1 MEPKFNLD
9 RPKVSD
15 DEINKHKDFNNL
27 VKQFKEQSIQKA
39 RSDVDFLKNKKATY
53 ATVIAGIAVICT
65 VTYFT
70 VFKNQTQNTKIAN
83 DKTTTLN
90 ENKIAENKSTAK
102 KPFVAPPTK
111 KLNVPYSTYKVNSS
125 KGGEVAHHTESK
137 IKVPKSAFVNKSGEE
152 IIGDVEIQYREM
164 HDQADIIAS
173 GVPMTY
179 DSAGTKYHFESA
191 GMFDIK
197 ASQNGEQVFL
207 KHGKQITVEMISR
220 QAADSYN
227 QYYLDTVAQNWVVIK
242 HDTPIADKR
251 KPPENH
257 SGKKTEEP
265 KQIVNLQK
273 KIEHIPVQVDSVKTV
288 YTKKINKLPAPFQPN
303 KPAKASGKPQFEL
316 EVDYKEF
323 PELSAFKNAVFEVGS
338 ENKNYTKELHQI
350 TWNSALVSEGPQK
363 GKNYLLTLKSRNRV
377 EKLVVYPVLSE
388 ADYNTA
394 YVCYEN
400 KFSEYKKLVEKK
412 EAEELKLKQEMEA
425 KQKAYMDEQKKLSE
439 ELVRQRVRFQQQ
451 QEALLT
457 AQSGNL
463 NNIQKVTRIFQV
475 SNFGI
480 YNSDCPKTLPSGA
493 DINVS
498 YAFNENS
505 TLVSPRLVYVIEHGK
520 NQVYTYDGAT
530 IYNLKYNPGTEY
542 SLCAVVNGQLYIYSK
557 EQFAAMAGEK
567 KKKLILTALPEHI
580 SDVAD
585 LRKAL
590 EI

>member
-39 RSDVDFLKNKKATY
+39 RSDVNFLKNKKATY

-65 VTYFT
+65 VTYFA
-70 VFKNQTQNTKIAN
+70 VFKNQNTKIAN
-83 DKTTTLN
+83 DKTTTLK
-90 ENKIAENKSTAK
+90 ENKVAENKTTVK
-102 KPFVAPPTK
+102 KPFVAPPAK
-111 KLNVPYSTYKVNSS
+111 KLNVPYSTYKVNTY
-125 KGGEVAHHTESK
+125 KGGEIAHHTKSK
-137 IKVPKSAFVNKSGEE
+137 IKVPQNAFVNKAGQD

-173 GVPMTY
+173 GIPMTY

-207 KHGKQITVEMISR
+207 KHGKQITVDMISR

-227 QYYLDTVAQNWVVIK
+227 QYYLDTVAQTWVVIK

-251 KPPENH
+251 KPPENNSAH
-257 SGKKTEEP
+257 KAHEP
-265 KQIVNLQK
+265 KQIVNLEK

-288 YTKKINKLPAPFQPN
+288 YTKKINKLPAPSQPN

-323 PELSAFKNAVFEVGS
+323 PELSAFKNAVFEVGA

-350 TWNSALVSEGPQK
+350 TWNSAVVSEGPQK

-388 ADYNTA
+388 DDYETA
-394 YVCYEN
+394 IAGYEK
-400 KFSEYKKLVEKK
+400 KFTEYNKLVEKK

-425 KQKAYMDEQKKLSE
+425 KQKAYMEEQKKLSA
-439 ELVRQRVRFQQQ
+439 ELVKERIRFQQQ
-451 QEALLT
+451 QEALL
-457 AQSGNL
+457 ASQAGSL
-463 NNIQKVTRIFQV
+463 NNIQKATRIFQV

-480 YNSDCPKTLPSGA
+480 YNSDCPKTLPNGA

-498 YAFNENS
+498 YAINENS
-505 TLVSPRLVYVIEHGK
+505 TLLSPRLVYVIEHGK
-520 NQVYTYDGAT
+520 NQVYTYDGAS
-530 IYNLKYNPGTEY
+530 IYNLKYNPGTDY
-542 SLCAVVNGQLYIYSK
+542 SLCAVVNGQLYVYSK
-557 EQFAAMAGEK
+557 EQFSAIAGEK
-567 KKKLILTALPEHI
+567 KKKLILTPLPEHI